1 MFYGC
6 KCESER
12 DLNIRALTDESSV
25 GLGKSPNRKAHKTL
39 SSHPQEGGHFR
50 SLACR
55 EVALNISHSRYIYLS
70 LLANSPTDLMHQ
82 AGELPVMGNFPRQTD
97 CKAGGE

>member
-1 MFYGC
+1 MHEFDVVALSLKNYSP
-6 KCESER
+6 KQFPHIYHAHVQRWPLRPQASDLR
-12 DLNIRALTDESSV
+12 DLGAHEQFGCSY
-25 GLGKSPNRKAHKTL
+25 KAYD
-39 SSHPQEGGHFR
+39 S
-50 SLACR
+50 
-55 EVALNISHSRYIYLS
+55 SHSRYIYLS